1 MFVKRHIDRRMLLG
15 LAWRPMSYAALWTC
29 VVYALYEYAGLEILR
44 LPFLPIATVGT
55 AVAFYVGFKNNAA
68 YDRFWEARKIWGG
81 IVNES
86 RSWSVDVL
94 AYVLPMSDDAEARE
108 FRRRLIY
115 RQLAWINALRL
126 QLRRNSRFMKE
137 DAHPKTA
144 KRLRNHAE
152 HMRND
157 WDAEVGP
164 FLSAEEHERLKT
176 LVNPATHLL
185 HAQAQELKELV
196 KEERLDL
203 FHQIALM
210 GIVRELFALQGKC
223 ERIKNTPF
231 PRQYAEFSRW
241 FTRALVVLMPCGLL
255 SVFPEQLEAAQGGGL
270 QLLKL
275 LPMIFSASLVTWVFV
290 TMEAIGDASEDPFE
304 RSINDVP
311 MNGLCRAI
319 ERDLRQLLGESE
331 LPEVEAP
338 IDNILY

>member
-1 MFVKRHIDRRMLLG
+1 MLLM
-15 LAWRPMSYAALWTC
+15 LAWRPMAYAAVWAT
-29 VVYALYEYAGLEILR
+29 VVYVLFQYAGMHFLR

-55 AVAFYVGFKNNAA
+55 AVAFYVGFKNNAS

-81 IVNES
+81 VVNES
-86 RSWSVDVL
+86 RTWATQVL
-94 AYVLPMSDDAEARE
+94 AYVLPKSDDADSVEL
-108 FRRRLIY
+108 RRRLIY

-126 QLRRNSRFMKE
+126 QLRKNSRFLQK

-144 KRLRNHAE
+144 ERLQNHAT

-157 WDAEVGP
+157 WDLEVGP
-164 FLSAEEHERLKT
+164 FLGSEEHARLKN

-185 HAQAQELKELV
+185 NEQAQELKELV
-196 KEERLDL
+196 NEKRLDL

-210 GIVRELFALQGKC
+210 EVVRELFALQGKC

-255 SVFPEQLEAAQGGGL
+255 SIFPDQLAAAQNGGWD
-270 QLLKL
+270 LLRL
-275 LPMIFSASLVTWVFV
+275 LPLQFSAGLVTWVFV
-290 TMEAIGDASEDPFE
+290 TMEGIGDASEDPFE

-319 ERDLRQLLGESE
+319 ERDLRQLLKEDDI
-331 LPEVEAP
+331 PDVEKP
-338 IDNILY
+338 IGNILY

>member
-1 MFVKRHIDRRMLLG
+1 MFVKRRIDKRMLFG
-15 LAWRPMSYAALWTC
+15 LAWRPMSYAAIWTS
-29 VVYALYEYAGLEILR
+29 VVYVLYEFVGLKFLR
-44 LPFLPIATVGT
+44 LPFLPIATIGT
-55 AVAFYVGFKNNAA
+55 AVAFYVGFKNNAS

-86 RSWSVDVL
+86 RSWTVDVL
-94 AYVLPMSDDAEARE
+94 AYVLPQDDEE
-108 FRRRLIY
+108 SQEIRRRLIH

-126 QLRRNSRFMKE
+126 QLRRNSRFMKA

-144 KRLRNHAE
+144 QRLRNHAT

-157 WDAEVGP
+157 WDEEVGP
-164 FLSAEEHERLKT
+164 FLEASEHTRLKT

-185 HAQAQELKELV
+185 NAQAQELKELV
-196 KEERLDL
+196 KDKRLDL

-210 GIVRELFALQGKC
+210 EIVRELFALQGKC

-255 SVFPEQLEAAQGGGL
+255 SVFPEQLLAAQEGGL
-270 QLLKL
+270 SVLHL
-275 LPMIFSASLVTWVFV
+275 LPFLFSASLIAWVFV

-311 MNGLCRAI
+311 MNALCRAI

-331 LPEVEAP
+331 VPEVESP
-338 IDNILY
+338 IDDILY